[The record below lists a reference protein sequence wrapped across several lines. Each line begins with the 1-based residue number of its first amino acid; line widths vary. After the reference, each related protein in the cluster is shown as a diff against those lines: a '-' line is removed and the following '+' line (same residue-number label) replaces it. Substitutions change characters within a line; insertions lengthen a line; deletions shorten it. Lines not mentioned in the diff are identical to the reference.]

1 MVVLVAHDGR
11 FIPFADRVYTVK
23 IKNGSIEQ
31 THEARKDEGPTFA
44 SNRES
49 KKSISTGA

>member
-11 FIPFADRVYTVK
+11 FIPFADRVYTV
-23 IKNGSIEQ
+23 KNGSIEQ